1 MKKDLEPTWKKSSIK
16 REYFDKIRNKNQKV
30 GEAYFNAF
38 KDHIARETE
47 FDKVLFIEFIEFMN
61 KSSLIDARA
70 KDLILNFVKPM

>member
-1 MKKDLEPTWKKSSIK
+1 MKKDLESTWKKSSIK

-47 FDKVLFIEFIEFMN
+47 FDKVF
-61 KSSLIDARA
+61 LIDYITLICDHGIIDEFA
-70 KDLILNFVKPM
+70 KNLLLNTIKVM